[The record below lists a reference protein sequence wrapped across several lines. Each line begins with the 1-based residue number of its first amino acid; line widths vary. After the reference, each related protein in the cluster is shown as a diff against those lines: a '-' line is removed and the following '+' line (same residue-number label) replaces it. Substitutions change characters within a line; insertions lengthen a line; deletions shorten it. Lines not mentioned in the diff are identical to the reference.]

1 MKKSFSNFT
10 KLSRF
15 SIRKR
20 LLKERSKKLGE
31 KEKMEERRRKRTK
44 RRETKIHYLLLAPA

>member
-31 KEKMEERRRKRTK
+31 KEKMEERGRRKKKNKEKGDDHT
-44 RRETKIHYLLLAPA
+44 